1 MTIDTEL
8 LRQHVSKAAYDNISL
23 WLREPKYIQYTAEIE
38 QLIRDER
45 WKELEDSFF
54 KVLEFGTAGRR
65 GTVGVGSNRIN
76 RVTIGESTQAL
87 CLYAVEFDEA
97 ARKKGIVIACDTRLS
112 SPELS
117 RITAEVCAANG
128 FKTYMFDSFRSTPE
142 LSFAVR
148 HLGAAAGI
156 VISASHNPP
165 ADNGFK
171 AYWSDG
177 GQLVSPHDKGVL
189 AKAAEIHI
197 IESVDFDEAVSAGDI
212 VIIGDVVDEAYVAA
226 AANEAV
232 GQARDLKI
240 IYSPL
245 HGTGQ
250 TNVLPVLKRAGFND
264 ISLVEEQMVPDGSFP
279 TIPSG
284 KPNPQEVSANEMA
297 VEKLIAEQGD
307 IVITNDPDADR
318 VGVVVLHEGQPM
330 YLNGNQATALAADY
344 VLRKLSEKKQL
355 TSQHYLAKTIVTTD
369 LLQAL
374 ADSYEVTLY
383 GNLLVGF
390 KYIGE
395 LIAQKQD
402 SEEVFVLGGEESYGL
417 LKGTYARD
425 KDGAS
430 GALTLAEAAAELK
443 QSGKTLYTRLLEL
456 FIEHGIYEEALVDVQ
471 FPGAD
476 GFEAMQQLMSKLKT
490 VTPESLAGHV
500 VSAVQDYTT
509 LQRKESDSGKVTDI
523 DCINGNVLV
532 FELGDARRRVTVRPS
547 GTEPKIK
554 LYVQWYEATSARTS
568 EEAEEA
574 YETLKTTL
582 DEFMAQLKAQIL
594 TA

>member
-8 LRQHVSKAAYDNISL
+8 LRRHVSAAAYDNISL
-23 WLREPKYIQYTAEIE
+23 WLHEPKYAQYVAELE
-38 QLIRDER
+38 QLIQEER

-65 GTVGVGSNRIN
+65 GTVGLGSNRIN

-87 CLYAVEFDEA
+87 CLYAAEFDEA
-97 ARKKGIVIACDTRLS
+97 AREKGIVIACDTRLS

-117 RITAEVCAANG
+117 RIAAEVCAANG
-128 FKTYMFDSFRSTPE
+128 FKTYIFDSFRSTPE

-148 HLGAAAGI
+148 HLGAVAGI

-212 VIIGDVVDEAYVAA
+212 VIIGDDVDEAYVSAA
-226 AANEAV
+226 AHEAV

-250 TNVLPVLKRAGFND
+250 TNVLPVLKRAGFTD
-264 ISLVEEQMVPDGSFP
+264 ISLVDEQMVPDGSFP

-284 KPNPQEVSANEMA
+284 KPNPQEISANEMA
-297 VEKLIAEQGD
+297 VEKMIAEQGD

-318 VGVVVLHEGQPM
+318 VGVVVMHDGMPV

-344 VLRKLSEKKQL
+344 VLRMLNEQRQL

-374 ADSYEVTLY
+374 ADSYKVTLY

-395 LIAQKQD
+395 LLAQKQD
-402 SEEVFVLGGEESYGL
+402 SGEVFVLGGEERYGL

-443 QSGKTLYTRLLEL
+443 RSGKTLYTRLLEL
-456 FIEHGIYEEALVDVQ
+456 FVEHGIYEEALVDVQ

-476 GFEAMQQLMSKLKT
+476 GFEAMQRLMSELKT
-490 VTPESLAGHV
+490 VTPESLAGHT

-509 LQRKESDSGKVTDI
+509 LQRKESGSGNVTDI
-523 DCINGNVLV
+523 DCIKGNVLV
-532 FELGDARRRVTVRPS
+532 FELGDVRRRVTVRPS

-554 LYVQWYEATSARTS
+554 LYVQWYEATSASTS
-568 EEAEEA
+568 EEANDA
-574 YETLKTTL
+574 YDTLKATL